1 MDLVMK
7 AWASIQTTGEC
18 TMGRIVQEIMQ
29 REVVTVTPDTP
40 LRELLRV
47 LVRAQVSGVPV
58 VSEKGEIVGVVSA
71 TDVVRFGAGE
81 KGWGN
86 GDLGLEPLLLPGEE
100 YDEDSAA
107 PFFMV
112 SARWGYPRE
121 EHADA
126 FSQDLSADY
135 TVQTI
140 MTPAVF
146 TVKPT
151 DTVEDAAKFLLQG
164 RIHRALV
171 VEHGVLK
178 GIVTAHDLLKAFVG
192 DFGD

>member
-1 MDLVMK
+1 
-7 AWASIQTTGEC
+7 
-18 TMGRIVQEIMQ
+18 MGRLVEDIMQ

-47 LVRAQVSGVPV
+47 LVRAQISGVPV
-58 VSEKGEIVGVVSA
+58 VTERGEIVGVVSA
-71 TDVVRFGAGE
+71 TDVVRFGAGDKE
-81 KGWGN
+81 WDAGAVGW
-86 GDLGLEPLLLPGEE
+86 EPLVLPGEE

-126 FSQDLSADY
+126 FPEGVSDEY
-135 TVQTI
+135 TVSNI

-146 TVKPT
+146 TVEPS
-151 DTVEDAAKFLLQG
+151 DTVDDAAKFLLRG

-171 VEHGVLK
+171 VEGGRLK
-178 GIVTAHDLLKAFVG
+178 GIVTAFDLLKALVG
-192 DFGD
+192 D